1 MLEDYST
8 DQSKSYKIQIEC
20 AQWFDSFAK
29 LLKHSY
35 ELGYL
40 ILFFISPLLPPTLS
54 FIYMM
59 SYNVKDQHL
68 MGEDNVKKN
77 CLFIFISLFIFCF
90 VYHDSKSNMKVWA
103 EY

>member
-1 MLEDYST
+1 MKCPVNYLCNSTFELYITMLEDYST

-40 ILFFISPLLPPTLS
+40 ILFFISPLLPPYPVL
-54 FIYMM
+54 
-59 SYNVKDQHL
+59 HL
-68 MGEDNVKKN
+68 
-77 CLFIFISLFIFCF
+77 
-90 VYHDSKSNMKVWA
+90 HDVL
-103 EY
+103 

>member
-8 DQSKSYKIQIEC
+8 DQSKSYKIQTEC

-40 ILFFISPLLPPTLS
+40 ILFFISPLLPPPTLS

-59 SYNVKDQHL
+59 SYNIKDQHL
-68 MGEDNVKKN
+68 MGEDNVKKIVYLV
-77 CLFIFISLFIFCF
+77 LFLYLFF
-90 VYHDSKSNMKVWA
+90 VLFTMILKVI
-103 EY
+103 